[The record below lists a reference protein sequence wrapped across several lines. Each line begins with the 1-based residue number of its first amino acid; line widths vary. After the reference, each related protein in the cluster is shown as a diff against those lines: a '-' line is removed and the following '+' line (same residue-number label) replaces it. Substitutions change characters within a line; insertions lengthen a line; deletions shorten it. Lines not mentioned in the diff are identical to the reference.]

1 MSHVLLPGGMA
12 HFVGLERCRVTAGQS
27 VGTTFRITSVLIN
40 SAKSIIKYFPFPG
53 SQTHVSR
60 QVLSSCQQ
68 FLVWVL
74 CFLSMQLSIGLP
86 VRLNNIILC

>member
-1 MSHVLLPGGMA
+1 MSDFQVAWLTLLVWKD
-12 HFVGLERCRVTAGQS
+12 VGYVTAGQS
-27 VGTTFRITSVLIN
+27 VGTTFRITPVLIN
-40 SAKSIIKYFPFPG
+40 SVKSIIKSFPFPG
-53 SQTHVSR
+53 AQTHVSR
-60 QVLSSCQQ
+60 QVLSSCQH